1 MSRKAFV
8 RRNER
13 LRISDKT
20 EAWECI
26 REISPR
32 YGIRVIVI
40 FRNFVEIG
48 RVERPPLPLEKKKG
62 EGTLREAIPTT
73 RIATLLNVTNNAD
86 NPMFA

>member
-62 EGTLREAIPTT
+62 EGTLREAILTT
-73 RIATLLNVTNNAD
+73 RIATLLNVTNNVD

>member
-48 RVERPPLPLEKKKG
+48 RVERPPLPLEKKKVKKK
-62 EGTLREAIPTT
+62 R
-73 RIATLLNVTNNAD
+73 RRNVTRSDSNNAHSD
-86 NPMFA
+86 VAQRDQ